1 MRNLCDEIENYIK
14 LVLASAGG
22 TSVEIQRN
30 ALADRFGCS
39 PSQINY
45 VLATR
50 FGPDRGYVVESR
62 RGGRGFIRITVV
74 PLDSDGAMDELLAAM
89 EGQSLSQDQA
99 EDIIVRLVEA
109 GIIKVREAA
118 IMRAAIDRRT
128 LAVPLP
134 ARDEIRGRMMQA
146 MVAACLRHTKDE
158 SIEEG

>member
-14 LVLASAGG
+14 AILAAAGG
-22 TSVEIQRN
+22 PSVEIQRN
-30 ALADRFGCS
+30 ALADHFGCS

-45 VLATR
+45 VLETR

-62 RGGRGFIRITVV
+62 RGGRGFIRITMV
-74 PLDSDGAMDELLAAM
+74 PLDSNDAVGELLAAM

-109 GIIKVREAA
+109 GIISLREAA

-128 LAVPLP
+128 LAVALP
-134 ARDEIRGRMMQA
+134 ERDEIRGRMVQA
-146 MVAACLRHTKDE
+146 MLAAALRHKQQDDM
-158 SIEEG
+158 EEA